1 MFRRYWGLAVVA
13 TLAGLTR
20 ADAQRAIGTG
30 RVLVDGEVRPKSFRL
45 EGGERLAVDAAA
57 ALDLEPWPD
66 GPEVPIRFEDDHVA
80 VVAKPAGIATHP
92 TASKRTGTLVN
103 RLLAMDLPLA
113 DVGDPLRPGI
123 VHRLDAGTSGL
134 LIIAKD
140 QAAFEAR
147 IYEKGSVLWR
157 KRVSYSELLQKGLPK
172 LEQEEALRA
181 LMEKTVVTVQAAIA
195 KGKLE

>member
-1 MFRRYWGLAVVA
+1 MI
-13 TLAGLTR
+13 
-20 ADAQRAIGTG
+20 IG
-30 RVLVDGEVRPKSFRL
+30 
-45 EGGERLAVDAAA
+45 
-57 ALDLEPWPD
+57 
-66 GPEVPIRFEDDHVA
+66 
-80 VVAKPAGIATHP
+80 
-92 TASKRTGTLVN
+92 VN
-103 RLLAMDLPLA
+103 RVYEHQGHEYHVQIEDL
-113 DVGDPLRPGI
+113 
-123 VHRLDAGTSGL
+123 GT
-134 LIIAKD
+134 D